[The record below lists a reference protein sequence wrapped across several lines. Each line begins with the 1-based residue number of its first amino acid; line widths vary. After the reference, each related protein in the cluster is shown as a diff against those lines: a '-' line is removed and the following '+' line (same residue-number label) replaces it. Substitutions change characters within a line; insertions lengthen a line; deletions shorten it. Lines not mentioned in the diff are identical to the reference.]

1 MLPLQRMDGKIVSS
15 ELPDSTTQWSPLKA
29 ESRGLVNLSR
39 VFQHK
44 ENEFRRIAW
53 LKTTIQSD
61 KEQERTLSLGFN
73 DEVWVFIN
81 GQILYVDKNYFGTPE
96 QKGRGRCTIENTS
109 FKLPLKEGKNEIMI
123 AVANYFYGWGI
134 IARLDETDGIRLEK

>member
-1 MLPLQRMDGKIVSS
+1 SGGIALIGNVVYANLIIKPNATEGLSPEAGYTSTYNDTRYLRNWMVSPSKEFPFGKEVMLPLQRMDGKIVSS
-15 ELPDSTTQWSPLKA
+15 ELPDSTTQWALIKA

-61 KEQERTLSLGFN
+61 KEQE
-73 DEVWVFIN
+73 
-81 GQILYVDKNYFGTPE
+81 
-96 QKGRGRCTIENTS
+96 
-109 FKLPLKEGKNEIMI
+109 
-123 AVANYFYGWGI
+123 
-134 IARLDETDGIRLEK
+134 